1 MPDNKRY
8 RVIQWATGNVGSRA
22 LRAIIE
28 HPQMDLVGLLVTS
41 DAKKGKDAGELA
53 GLDREV
59 GIKATLSVDEIVALD
74 ADAVSYMP
82 AYTNWDDVCRL
93 LASGKNIVTPRGEF
107 LHPSAMDPE
116 KRALVEAA
124 CREGGTSIH
133 ASGSSPGFISEAL
146 PLPLLAQQRRLDCFT
161 INEYADMTSRDSH
174 DMIFNMMGYGRS
186 PGQFSEQMLAHVKH
200 DFSGSLILLA
210 DAMGITLDDI
220 TVEGEMGVAQSDKE
234 IAAGT
239 IPAGTVAAL
248 RITVSGIHKGKP
260 LLRFRANWFCS
271 TDIDKDDWGIED
283 GASGWLVN
291 VEGDTPMD
299 VRITYP
305 VAPEDYAAFTPGL
318 TAHRPINA
326 IPAVV
331 AAAPGIRTTLD
342 LPHIAPVF

>member
-22 LRAIIE
+22 LKTIIE

-41 DAKKGKDAGELA
+41 DAKNGKDAGELC
-53 GLDREV
+53 GLDYEV
-59 GIKATLSVDEIVALD
+59 GVKATKSVDEIVAMD

-82 AYTNWDDVCRL
+82 AYTNFDDVCRL

-107 LHPSAMDPE
+107 LHPAAMDPE

-124 CREGGTSIH
+124 CKEGGTSIH

-161 INEYADMTSRDSH
+161 INEYADMTSRDSY

-186 PGQFSEQMLAHVKH
+186 PGQFNDGMMQHVKH
-200 DFSGSLILLA
+200 DFSGSLIMLA
-210 DAMGITLDDI
+210 ESMGITLDDI
-220 TVEGEMGVAQSDKE
+220 TVEGEMGVANSDKE

-248 RITVSGIHKGKP
+248 RITVNGIHKGKP
-260 LLRFRANWFCS
+260 LLRFRAHWFCS
-271 TDIDKDDWGIED
+271 TDIGKDDWGIED
-283 GASGWLVN
+283 NVSGWLVR

-305 VAPEDYAAFTPGL
+305 VALEDYAAFTPGL
-318 TAHRPINA
+318 TAHRPVNA
-326 IPAVV
+326 IPAVCE
-331 AAAPGIRTTLD
+331 AAPGIRTTLD
-342 LPHIAPVF
+342 LPHIAPKF